1 MLFWAACAALCS
13 SYDAIQRGK
22 CTQDMPPAKPN
33 YVLGVGLSH
42 NGAAC
47 LLRDGRIAVAIEK
60 ERLTKIKNDGGN
72 DTFAITYCLNA
83 AGIGWD
89 EVALVVQN
97 ANFGSFAYGNR
108 WYRGPRDIP
117 DGVPVVTISHHLAHA
132 CSAFFLSPFDE
143 AAVLTVDGC
152 GNAFEDCMDLD
163 GAVLPERPLGDMAA
177 LWFEKDSY
185 YAATGTGMHTV
196 FKDFSPF
203 GRIHCDYPID
213 PDTTRHSIGGVY
225 AGASRYMFGSTGDLG
240 KLMGLAPYGRPG
252 AFKHSIFDIREGR
265 VFVDGGWMMDFR
277 ERMQSSG
284 DFKAR
289 FQYFADIAR
298 MVQSEVERALLEL
311 VRSRYA
317 RHPARNLCFAGG
329 VALNAVANTR
339 ILRETAFEHMF
350 VPPAAD
356 DSGLAIGCAYYG
368 WHCVLERGRVRHG
381 GTPFLGR
388 SYDEDPSQIERAM
401 GMMGEGV
408 TISRPTDL
416 VSAMADALAD
426 GKTLAWCRAGAEFGP
441 RALGHRSILA
451 DPRRPDLRD
460 YINQQVKFRED
471 FRPFAPAVRAE
482 EAHTYFDLDCD
493 SPYMLFVVPVREAWR
508 DRIGA
513 VVHVDGTARVQTVH
527 RGADETFHALLGAFQ
542 ERTGI
547 GILLNTSLNRRGQP
561 IVETPV
567 EAVQLF
573 RDTGLHALVIGPYFV
588 IKAP

>member
-1 MLFWAACAALCS
+1 
-13 SYDAIQRGK
+13 
-22 CTQDMPPAKPN
+22 MPSAKPV

-47 LLRDGRIAVAIEK
+47 LLKDGKISVAIEK

-72 DTFAITYCLNA
+72 DTFAIAYCLNA
-83 AGIGWD
+83 AGISWG

-97 ANFGSFAYGNR
+97 ANFGSFVYGND
-108 WYRGPRDIP
+108 WYRGARAIP
-117 DGVPVVTISHHLAHA
+117 PGVPVVTISHHLAHA

-152 GNAFEDCMDLD
+152 GNAFDDCMDLE
-163 GAVLPERPLGDMAA
+163 GAELPERPQGDMAA

-185 YAATGTGMHTV
+185 YAAAATGMQAI

-203 GRIHCDYPID
+203 GRIYSDYPMD

-225 AGASRYMFGSTGDLG
+225 AGASRYIFGGTGDLG

-252 AFKHSIFDIREGR
+252 VFSHRIFDIRDGR
-265 VFVDGGWMMDFR
+265 VFVDNGWMADFR
-277 ERMQSSG
+277 ARVQSQG

-298 MVQSEVERALLEL
+298 MVQSEVERALVEL
-311 VRSRYA
+311 VRARHA
-317 RHPARNLCFAGG
+317 RHPSRNLCFAGG

-339 ILRETAFEHMF
+339 ILRETPFEHMF

-368 WHCVLERGRVRHG
+368 WHSVLARGYVRHG
-381 GTPFLGR
+381 GNPFLGR
-388 SYDEDPSQIERAM
+388 SHDEDVGQIERAL
-401 GMMGEGV
+401 GLLGEGV
-408 TISRPTDL
+408 TITRPSDI
-416 VSAMADALAD
+416 VDAMAHSLAD
-426 GKTLAWCRAGAEFGP
+426 GKTLAWYRAGAEFGP

-451 DPRRPDLRD
+451 DPRRPELRD
-460 YINQQVKFRED
+460 YINARIKFRED

-482 EAHTYFDLDCD
+482 DAGTYFDLDRD

-513 VVHVDGTARVQTVH
+513 VVHVDGTARVQTV
-527 RGADETFHALLGAFQ
+527 RREADETFHALLGAV
-542 ERTGI
+542 EARI
-547 GILLNTSLNRRGQP
+547 GIPMLLNTSLNRRGQP

-567 EAVQLF
+567 EAAELF
-573 RDTGLHALVIGPYFV
+573 RDTGMHGIVIGPYLAM
-588 IKAP
+588 KNP

>member
-1 MLFWAACAALCS
+1 
-13 SYDAIQRGK
+13 
-22 CTQDMPPAKPN
+22 MPSAKPV

-47 LLRDGRIAVAIEK
+47 LLKDGRITVAIEK
-60 ERLTKIKNDGGN
+60 ERLTKVKNDGGN
-72 DTFAITYCLNA
+72 DAFAIAYCLSA

-97 ANFGSFAYGNR
+97 ANFGSFAYGNG
-108 WYRGPRDIP
+108 WYRGRRTIP

-132 CSAFFLSPFDE
+132 CSAYFLSPFDE

-152 GNAFEDCMDLD
+152 GNAFEDCMDLE
-163 GAVLPERPLGDMAA
+163 GAVLAEQPQGDMAA

-185 YAATGTGMHTV
+185 YAAAGTGLNAV

-203 GRIHCDYPID
+203 GRVNSDYPMD

-225 AGASRYMFGSTGDLG
+225 AGASRYMFGGTGDLG
-240 KLMGLAPYGRPG
+240 KLMGLAPYGLPG
-252 AFKHSIFDIREGR
+252 VFGPRIFDIREGR
-265 VFVDGGWMMDFR
+265 VFVDGGWMAEFR
-277 ERMQSSG
+277 ARVQSPG

-298 MVQSEVERALLEL
+298 LVQSEVERALVEL
-311 VRSRYA
+311 ARARHA

-339 ILRETAFEHMF
+339 ILRETPFEHVF

-368 WHCVLERGRVRHG
+368 WHTVLGRGRVRHD

-388 SYDEDPSQIERAM
+388 SHDADAGQIERAL
-401 GMMGEGV
+401 GSLGEGV
-408 TISRPTDL
+408 TITRPPDL
-416 VSAMADALAD
+416 VAAMADALAD
-426 GKTLAWCRAGAEFGP
+426 GKTLAWYRAGAEFGP

-451 DPRRPDLRD
+451 DPRRPELRD
-460 YINQQVKFRED
+460 YINARVKFRED

-482 EAHTYFDLDCD
+482 EAATYFDLDRD

-508 DRIGA
+508 ERIGA
-513 VVHVDGTARVQTVH
+513 VVHVDGTARVQTV
-527 RGADETFHALLGAFQ
+527 RREADETFHALLGAV
-542 ERTGI
+542 EARTGI
-547 GILLNTSLNRRGQP
+547 GMLLNTSLNRRGQP

-567 EAVQLF
+567 EAAELF
-573 RDTGLHALVIGPYFV
+573 RDTGLHALVIGPYLV
-588 IKAP
+588 MKTP

>member
-1 MLFWAACAALCS
+1 
-13 SYDAIQRGK
+13 
-22 CTQDMPPAKPN
+22 MPSAKPV

-47 LLRDGRIAVAIEK
+47 LLKDGKIAVAIEK

-72 DTFAITYCLNA
+72 DTFAIAYCLSA

-97 ANFGSFAYGNR
+97 ANFGSFAYGNG
-108 WYRGPRDIP
+108 WYRGPRAIP

-152 GNAFEDCMDLD
+152 GNAFEDCMDLE
-163 GAVLPERPLGDMAA
+163 GAVLAEQPQGDMAA

-185 YAATGTGMHTV
+185 YGAAGTGLSAV

-203 GRIHCDYPID
+203 GRIYSDYPMD

-225 AGASRYMFGSTGDLG
+225 AGASRYMFGDTGDLG

-252 AFKHSIFDIREGR
+252 VFRQRIFDMREGR
-265 VFVDGGWMMDFR
+265 VFVDGGWMADFR
-277 ERMQSSG
+277 ARVQSPG
-284 DFKAR
+284 DFRAR

-298 MVQSEVERALLEL
+298 LVQSEIERALVEL
-311 VRSRYA
+311 VRARHA
-317 RHPARNLCFAGG
+317 RHPARSLCFAGG

-339 ILRETAFEHMF
+339 ILRETPFEHLF
-350 VPPAAD
+350 IPPAAD

-368 WHCVLERGRVRHG
+368 WHSVLERGRVRHG
-381 GTPFLGR
+381 GSPFLGR
-388 SYDEDPSQIERAM
+388 SHDADAGQIERALELL
-401 GMMGEGV
+401 GEGV
-408 TISRPTDL
+408 TITRPPDL
-416 VSAMADALAD
+416 VEAMADVLAD
-426 GKTLAWCRAGAEFGP
+426 GRTLAWYRGGAEFGP

-451 DPRRPDLRD
+451 DPRRPELRD
-460 YINQQVKFRED
+460 YINARIKFRED
-471 FRPFAPAVRAE
+471 FRPLAPAVRAE
-482 EAHTYFDLDCD
+482 EADTYFDLDRD

-513 VVHVDGTARVQTVH
+513 VVHVDGTARVQTV
-527 RGADETFHALLGAFQ
+527 RREADETFHALLGAV
-542 ERTGI
+542 EHRTGI
-547 GILLNTSLNRRGQP
+547 GMLLNTSLNRRGQP

-567 EAVQLF
+567 EAAELF
-573 RDTGLHALVIGPYFV
+573 RDTGLHALVIGPYLV
-588 IKAP
+588 MKTP

>member
-1 MLFWAACAALCS
+1 
-13 SYDAIQRGK
+13 
-22 CTQDMPPAKPN
+22 MPSAKPV

-47 LLRDGRIAVAIEK
+47 LLKDGKIAVAIEK

-72 DTFAITYCLNA
+72 DTFAIAYCLNA
-83 AGIGWD
+83 VGIGWD

-97 ANFGSFAYGNR
+97 ANFGSFAYGNG
-108 WYRGPRDIP
+108 WYRGARTIP

-163 GAVLPERPLGDMAA
+163 GAVLAEQPQGDMAA

-185 YAATGTGMHTV
+185 YAAAGTGMQAV

-203 GRIHCDYPID
+203 GRIHSDYPMD

-225 AGASRYMFGSTGDLG
+225 AGASRYMFGGTGDLG
-240 KLMGLAPYGRPG
+240 KLMGLAPYGRAG
-252 AFKHSIFDIREGR
+252 VFSHRIFDIREGR
-265 VFVDGGWMMDFR
+265 VFVDGGWMADFR
-277 ERMQSSG
+277 ARMQSPG

-298 MVQSEVERALLEL
+298 MVQSEVERALVEV
-311 VRSRYA
+311 VRARHA
-317 RHPARNLCFAGG
+317 RHPSRNLCFAGG

-339 ILRETAFEHMF
+339 ILRETPFEHLF

-368 WHCVLERGRVRHG
+368 WHSVLGRGHVRHG

-388 SYDEDPSQIERAM
+388 SHDEDAGQIERAL
-401 GMMGEGV
+401 GLLGEGV
-408 TISRPTDL
+408 TITRPPDL
-416 VSAMADALAD
+416 VDAMAHALAD
-426 GKTLAWCRAGAEFGP
+426 GKTLAWCRGGAEFGP

-451 DPRRPDLRD
+451 DPRRPELRD
-460 YINQQVKFRED
+460 YINARIKFRED
-471 FRPFAPAVRAE
+471 FRPFAPVVRAE
-482 EAHTYFDLDCD
+482 DAGTYFDLDRD

-513 VVHVDGTARVQTVH
+513 VVHVDGTARVQTL
-527 RGADETFHALLGAFQ
+527 RREDDETFHALLGAV
-542 ERTGI
+542 EARTGI
-547 GILLNTSLNRRGQP
+547 PMLLNTSLNRRGQP

-567 EAVQLF
+567 EAAGLF
-573 RDTGLHALVIGPYFV
+573 RDTGLHALVIGPYLAM
-588 IKAP
+588 KNP

>member
-1 MLFWAACAALCS
+1 
-13 SYDAIQRGK
+13 
-22 CTQDMPPAKPN
+22 MPSAKPV

-42 NGAAC
+42 NGSAC
-47 LLRDGRIAVAIEK
+47 LLKDGKIRVAIEK

-83 AGIGWD
+83 GGIGWD

-97 ANFGSFAYGNR
+97 ANFGSFIYGNG
-108 WYRGPRDIP
+108 WYRGPRVIP

-132 CSAFFLSPFDE
+132 YSAFFLSPFDE
-143 AAVLTVDGC
+143 ATVLAIDGC

-163 GAVLPERPLGDMAA
+163 GATLPERPKGDMAA

-185 YAATGTGMHTV
+185 YVAVGTGMNAV

-203 GRIHCDYPID
+203 GRIYSDYPMD

-225 AGASRYMFGSTGDLG
+225 AGASRYMFGSNGDLG
-240 KLMGLAPYGRPG
+240 KLMGLAPYGRPSV
-252 AFKHSIFDIREGR
+252 FKHRIFDIQEGR
-265 VFVDGGWMMDFR
+265 VFVDGAWMTDFR
-277 ERMQSSG
+277 DRMQSSR
-284 DFKAR
+284 DFKVR

-298 MVQSEVERALLEL
+298 FVQSEVERALVEL
-311 VRSRYA
+311 VRARHA

-339 ILRETAFEHMF
+339 ILRETPFEQMF

-368 WHCVLERGRVRHG
+368 WHSVLERGRVRHG

-388 SYDEDPSQIERAM
+388 SYDDDLNHIERTL
-401 GMMGEGV
+401 GMLGEGV
-408 TISRPTDL
+408 TITRPADL
-416 VSAMADALAD
+416 LAAMADVLAD
-426 GKTLAWCRAGAEFGP
+426 GKVLAWYRAGGEFGP

-451 DPRRPDLRD
+451 DPRRSELRD
-460 YINQQVKFRED
+460 YINQRIKFRED
-471 FRPFAPAVRAE
+471 FRPFAPSVRVE
-482 EAHTYFDLDCD
+482 DAHTYFDLDRD
-493 SPYMLFVVPVREAWR
+493 SPYMLFVVPVRQAWR

-527 RGADETFHALLGAFQ
+527 READEAFHTLLGAFHA
-542 ERTGI
+542 RTGI

-561 IVETPV
+561 IVETPA
-567 EAVQLF
+567 EAAQLF
-573 RDTGLHALVIGPYFV
+573 RDTGLHGLVIGPYLV
-588 IKAP
+588 MKTP

>member
-1 MLFWAACAALCS
+1 
-13 SYDAIQRGK
+13 
-22 CTQDMPPAKPN
+22 MPSAKPV

-47 LLRDGRIAVAIEK
+47 LLKDGRIAVAIEK

-72 DTFAITYCLNA
+72 DAFAIAYSLSA

-97 ANFGSFAYGNR
+97 ANFGSFAYGND
-108 WYRGPRDIP
+108 WYRGPRTIP

-163 GAVLPERPLGDMAA
+163 GAVLTERPQGDMAA

-185 YAATGTGMHTV
+185 YAATGTALQAV

-203 GRIHCDYPID
+203 GRIHSDYPMD

-225 AGASRYMFGSTGDLG
+225 AGASRYMFGNTPDLG
-240 KLMGLAPYGRPG
+240 KLMGLAPYGRAG
-252 AFKHSIFDIREGR
+252 IFSQRIFDIREGR
-265 VFVDGGWMMDFR
+265 VFVDGGWMAEFR
-277 ERMQSSG
+277 ARVQSPA

-298 MVQSEVERALLEL
+298 LVQSEVERALVEL
-311 VRSRYA
+311 VRARHA

-339 ILRETAFEHMF
+339 ILRETPFEHMF

-368 WHCVLERGRVRHG
+368 WHSVLGRGREPHG

-388 SYDEDPSQIERAM
+388 SHDGEAGQIERAL
-401 GMMGEGV
+401 GLLGAGV
-408 TISRPTDL
+408 TVTRPPDL
-416 VSAMADALAD
+416 VDAMADVLAD

-451 DPRRPDLRD
+451 DPRRPELRD
-460 YINQQVKFRED
+460 YINAQIKFRED

-482 EAHTYFDLDCD
+482 EADTYFDLDRD

-513 VVHVDGTARVQTVH
+513 VVHVDGTARVQTV
-527 RGADETFHALLGAFQ
+527 RREADQTFHALLGAVQ
-542 ERTGI
+542 ARTGI
-547 GILLNTSLNRRGQP
+547 GMLLNTSLNRRGQP

-567 EAVQLF
+567 EAAELF
-573 RDTGLHALVIGPYFV
+573 RDTGLHALVIGPYLV
-588 IKAP
+588 MKTT